1 MRILEQLLTGVECQ
15 VLQGNPGQEITG
27 IAYDSRQVEEGNVFV
42 CIPGFKTDGHNYA
55 ADAAKRGARSL
66 LVEREVEGCA
76 GCTIVQVKDTRWILP
91 LLASRFYGR
100 PSQNLRV
107 VGVTGTNGKT
117 TTTHLI
123 AAILQEAGYAVGLV
137 GTLNASFRGYQEKLA
152 NTTPESLDLER
163 FMRRVSDEGGRYV
176 VMEVSSHALDLGRVS
191 EIDFSAAVFTNLSQ
205 DHLDFHRNLDDYRE
219 AKLKLFRSLPVDS
232 GRFAVINADDP
243 QARSFID
250 AAPGDSVTYGIN
262 NPAAVRAV
270 NIQIT
275 SRGSSFEVLYPEGS
289 MSLRIR
295 LAGLFNVYNA
305 LAAIAFALREGI
317 PVRVI
322 TGALEKVQGVAGRFE
337 TIDEGQEFS
346 VVVDYAHTPDGLE
359 NILKTARQI
368 TEGRIITVFGAGGDR
383 DRTKRPLMGKIAA
396 ENSDFSIVTS
406 DNPRNEE
413 PLAIIEDIVAGLKEI
428 EDAHYAVVPDRREA
442 IRHAVYLAHPGDMV
456 VIAGKGHEDYQII
469 KGKVY
474 PFDDRLVAREYIR
487 ERIKDE

>member
-1 MRILEQLLTGVECQ
+1 MPILEQLLTGVEFQ
-15 VLQGNPGQEITG
+15 VLQGNPGLEVTG
-27 IAYDSRQVEEGNVFV
+27 IAYDSRRVEEGYVFV

-55 ADAAKRGARSL
+55 ADAVQRGARAL
-66 LVEREVEGCA
+66 LVEREVEGCPD
-76 GCTIVQVKDTRWILP
+76 CTIVKVRDTRWTLP
-91 LLASRFYGR
+91 LLASRFYGQ
-100 PSQNLRV
+100 PSRDLKV

-137 GTLNASFRGYQEKLA
+137 GTLNATFKGYEEKLA

-163 FMRRVSDEGGRYV
+163 FMRRVSDEGGNYV

-191 EIDFSAAVFTNLSQ
+191 QIDFNTAVFTNLSQ
-205 DHLDFHRNLDDYRE
+205 DHLDYHRDLEEYRE
-219 AKLKLFRSLPVDS
+219 AKTKLFRSIPVEP

-243 QARSFID
+243 HAGSFIE
-250 AAPGDSVTYGIN
+250 AAAGDSVTYGIN
-262 NPAAVRAV
+262 NPATVKAV

-289 MSLRIR
+289 MSVRIR

-317 PVRVI
+317 PTGTI
-322 TGALEKVQGVAGRFE
+322 TEALEKVQGVAGRFE
-337 TIDEGQEFS
+337 SIDEGQEFS
-346 VVVDYAHTPDGLE
+346 VIVDYAHTPDGLE

-383 DRTKRPLMGKIAA
+383 DRTKRPLMGKIVA
-396 ENSDFSIVTS
+396 EKSDFSIVTS

-413 PLAIIEDIVAGLKEI
+413 PLAIIEDILVGVKEI

-456 VIAGKGHEDYQII
+456 IIAGKGHEDYQII

-487 ERIKDE
+487 ERVKHE

>member
-1 MRILEQLLTGVECQ
+1 MPTLEQLLTGVEYQ
-15 VLQGNPGQEITG
+15 VLQGNPGLEITG
-27 IAYDSRQVEEGNVFV
+27 IAYDSRRVGEDYVFV

-55 ADAAKRGARSL
+55 ADAAQKGARAL
-66 LVEREVEGCA
+66 LVEREVEGCPD
-76 GCTIVQVKDTRWILP
+76 CTIVKVRNTRWTLP
-91 LLASRFYGR
+91 LLASRFYGQ
-100 PSQNLRV
+100 PSRSLKV

-123 AAILQEAGYAVGLV
+123 AAILQEAGYDVGLV
-137 GTLNASFRGYQEKLA
+137 GTLNAAFKGYQEKLA

-163 FMRRVSDEGGRYV
+163 FMRRVSDEGGKYV

-191 EIDFSAAVFTNLSQ
+191 QIDFNAAVFTNLSQ
-205 DHLDFHRNLDDYRE
+205 DHLDYHRDLEDYRD
-219 AKLKLFRSLPVDS
+219 AKLKLFRSIPAES
-232 GRFAVINADDP
+232 GRFAVVNADDP
-243 QARSFID
+243 NAPSFIE
-250 AAPGDSVTYGIN
+250 AAAGEAVTYGIN
-262 NPAAVRAV
+262 NPATVKAV

-289 MSLRIR
+289 LSLRIR

-305 LAAIAFALREGI
+305 LAAIAFALKEGI
-317 PVRVI
+317 PTRVI
-322 TGALEKVQGVAGRFE
+322 TEALETVQGVAGRFE

-359 NILKTARQI
+359 NILKTAQQI

-383 DRTKRPLMGKIAA
+383 DRTKRPLMGKIVA
-396 ENSDFSIVTS
+396 EYSDFSIVTS

-413 PLAIIEDIVAGLKEI
+413 PLAIIEDILVGVKEI
-428 EDAHYAVVPDRREA
+428 ADAHYAVVPDRREA

-456 VIAGKGHEDYQII
+456 IIAGKGHEDYQII

-487 ERIKDE
+487 ERIKHE